1 MFHAAASRDKGAS
14 AEKGKAEKEKGEE
27 DKGEGPWGA
36 CSIHRGQICHVSVDI
51 LSIVRG
57 DFGWTI

>member
-27 DKGEGPWGA
+27 DKGEGPWRVPAPSTGA
-36 CSIHRGQICHVSVDI
+36 KFVTYLLI
-51 LSIVRG
+51 
-57 DFGWTI
+57 F